1 MGPLVLSS
9 PPPPVVCTLFIWLV
23 AGVVLR
29 ENTGAW
35 FVLRGKVL
43 LVANKPSE
51 HEGVGGV
58 QWWWIRV
65 TMVMKKY
72 FFCRRYGGSDLS
84 EMLVLCLNSSLNTIY
99 LQ

>member
-1 MGPLVLSS
+1 M
-9 PPPPVVCTLFIWLV
+9 

-51 HEGVGGV
+51 HEGVGGG
-58 QWWWIRV
+58 
-65 TMVMKKY
+65 TMVVDTCYNGDEKI
-72 FFCRRYGGSDLS
+72 FFCRRYGSSDLS

>member
-51 HEGVGGV
+51 HEGVGGG
-58 QWWWIRV
+58 
-65 TMVMKKY
+65 TMVVDTCYNGDEKI
-72 FFCRRYGGSDLS
+72 FFL
-84 EMLVLCLNSSLNTIY
+84 
-99 LQ
+99 